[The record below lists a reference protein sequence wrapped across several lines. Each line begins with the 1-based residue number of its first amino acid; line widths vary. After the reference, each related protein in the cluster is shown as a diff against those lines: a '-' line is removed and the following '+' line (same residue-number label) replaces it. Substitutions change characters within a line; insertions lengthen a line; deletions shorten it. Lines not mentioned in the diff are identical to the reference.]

1 MSGRTLQ
8 IKATKPQ
15 AEFLTLKAKYRLFC
29 AGFGAGKSETM
40 ASAAMIDAS
49 QGAGILI
56 GLYAPTFDLVRLIT
70 APRIQLKLA
79 EHGIVHR
86 YNKNDNAIY
95 TSSAGFG
102 DFIMRTLDNPERI
115 VGYETYTAHAD
126 ELDTLKTEHAR
137 KAWNQV
143 IARNR
148 QRPAGLDDPFNQAS
162 AYTTPEGFKFCH
174 DRWVA
179 NRTESYAMVQAA
191 TYSNPYLPPDYIS
204 SLRES
209 YPGELI
215 DAYIEGRF
223 VNLTTGTVYSA
234 YDRERCRSHET
245 IKPQEPLFI
254 GQDFNVGA
262 MASTVYVK
270 RPNGWHAVD
279 ELTGIYDTPELI
291 KTLDN
296 RYDGH
301 QITIYPDASGASRKT
316 VNASTSDIALLKQA
330 GYRVKAPKK
339 NPVVKDRI
347 MAVNGALERAE
358 MWVND
363 RKCPNTASCLEQQ
376 AYDKNGEPDKQGG
389 FDHQNDATGY
399 PIVFELPI
407 HKPAAQTVIVPG
419 FR

>member
-1 MSGRTLQ
+1 LSGRTLQ
-8 IKATKPQ
+8 IQATKPQ

-40 ASAAMIDAS
+40 ASAALIDAS
-49 QGAGILI
+49 QSASVLV

-79 EHGIVHR
+79 EHGVAHR

-95 TSSAGFG
+95 TSSSGFG

-126 ELDTLKTEHAR
+126 ELDTLRTEHAR
-137 KAWNQV
+137 KAWNQI

-148 QRPAGLDDPFNQAS
+148 QRPSGMAELFNQAS

-191 TYSNPYLPPDYIS
+191 THSNPYLPDDYIS

-209 YPGELI
+209 YPAELI

-245 IKPQEPLFI
+245 IKTNEPLFI

-262 MASTVYVK
+262 MASTIYVR
-270 RPNGWHAVD
+270 RPNGWHAV
-279 ELTGIYDTPELI
+279 EQLTGIYDTPALI
-291 KTLDN
+291 KTIDS
-296 RYDGH
+296 RFDGH

-316 VNASTSDIALLKQA
+316 VNASTSDIALLSQA
-330 GYRVKAPKK
+330 GYRVKAPNK
-339 NPVVKDRI
+339 NPAVKDRI
-347 MAVNGALERAE
+347 MSVNGGFERGE
-358 MWVND
+358 LWVND
-363 RKCPNTASCLEQQ
+363 RACPDVTACLEQQ

-399 PIVFELPI
+399 MPAFEMPIR
-407 HKPAAQTVIVPG
+407 KPVANIG
-419 FR
+419 RIRF